1 MTSKYVVRNFQENSF
16 YHVFNQGVEKR
27 PIFLDKTDYTAF
39 LYYLTVYL
47 LPIEKP
53 AQMYPDT
60 PVRLYGKNLTDEVRL
75 IAYCL
80 MPNHFHLLL
89 KQETADGVS
98 RLLKQLTNAYTF
110 YFNQKYSRVGALMQ
124 GPFRAAPVAEDKLF
138 IHLVRFIHLN
148 PLISG
153 LTGNLASYRWSS
165 YNGYLGN
172 QTDLP
177 VEKDKILASFP
188 SLGAFRGFH
197 EDQTDY
203 GKSLEKIKQLKIDD

>member
-1 MTSKYVVRNFQENSF
+1 
-16 YHVFNQGVEKR
+16 
-27 PIFLDKTDYTAF
+27 
-39 LYYLTVYL
+39 
-47 LPIEKP
+47 
-53 AQMYPDT
+53 
-60 PVRLYGKNLTDEVRL
+60 
-75 IAYCL
+75 
-80 MPNHFHLLL
+80 
-89 KQETADGVS
+89 
-98 RLLKQLTNAYTF
+98 
-110 YFNQKYSRVGALMQ
+110 MQ